1 MFESIYIN
9 QKKKEFTMPPID
21 KELIVNR
28 KVLEERF
35 NIIEETEKSVLA
47 IAGFF
52 TLVFIPQKNNMYKVE
67 TIN

>member
-1 MFESIYIN
+1 MYESIYYS
-9 QKKKEFTMPPID
+9 KKKKPFTMPPID

-28 KVLEERF
+28 EVLEDRF

-47 IAGFF
+47 IAGIF
-52 TLVFIPQKNNMYKVE
+52 TLVFIPQKNNLYKVE